1 MAKTISRINLNDT
14 QQSSM
19 DSAIAKFDRIK
30 EETISPTRLT
40 LDQRYDSEAS
50 LVSIGSTMSVM
61 EQPHSLAVLGNI
73 TQVCTFLS
81 YFRVC
86 TIKFD

>member
-19 DSAIAKFDRIK
+19 ESLAKFDRIK
-30 EETISPTRLT
+30 EETISPSRLT

-73 TQVCTFLS
+73 TQVCGFFWFIRRTTLD
-81 YFRVC
+81 RPN
-86 TIKFD
+86 